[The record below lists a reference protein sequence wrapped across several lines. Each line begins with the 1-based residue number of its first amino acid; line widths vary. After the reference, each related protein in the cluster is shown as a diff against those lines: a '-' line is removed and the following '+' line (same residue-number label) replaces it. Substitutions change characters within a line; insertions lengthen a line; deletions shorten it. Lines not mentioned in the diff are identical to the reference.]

1 MAASGS
7 PRREVQGLKTAMD
20 VGEKSD
26 CVVVPEKSPNRAKG
40 RGGDGGTYSLPPV
53 VTPIGSRD
61 KGGARDVSETASATL
76 RKAESSIRQ
85 RRYVS

>member
-1 MAASGS
+1 MLLDIEGNE
-7 PRREVQGLKTAMD
+7 PL
-20 VGEKSD
+20 
-26 CVVVPEKSPNRAKG
+26 
-40 RGGDGGTYSLPPV
+40 DGGQGIETIQEQPCVLECTYSLPPV

>member
-1 MAASGS
+1 MH
-7 PRREVQGLKTAMD
+7 
-20 VGEKSD
+20 
-26 CVVVPEKSPNRAKG
+26 NRLLLES
-40 RGGDGGTYSLPPV
+40 RLINRTYSLPPV